1 VGEINNTVRSRLPL
15 AAQATVAGVF
25 DFGNVPSLFHGMI
38 KFMLKRAYKT
48 AAQGVPQEFDPADY
62 VMILPDWT
70 GKVTQQVGITGTDKA
85 AAVVLID
92 RAGKVQGVLQGAN
105 LADQAIGLLQW
116 M

>member
-1 VGEINNTVRSRLPL
+1 RLPL

-25 DFGNVPSLFHGMI
+25 DFGNVPSLFHSMI
-38 KFMLKRAYKT
+38 KFALKRAYKA

-70 GKVTQQVGITGTDKA
+70 GKVTQQFGITGTDKA
-85 AAVVLID
+85 AAVVLVD
-92 RAGKVQGVLQGAN
+92 RAGKVQGVLQGTN
-105 LADQAIGLLQW
+105 LADQTIGLLQW